1 MTVLTITINNRSQ
14 ETCSYGLYA
23 EPPTISPS
31 TPTLTRIITR
41 VQGVANPHGQA
52 TFILSK
58 ELIATCGIY
67 DVDYNIPT
75 PPDPKKKPVGTGTEV
90 IDQQSVNLGSQT
102 LDGTLVLFPWNPVL
116 SKVTAR
122 ATAGS
127 GAFAIRTRPDFVP
140 QQAASNKF
148 FIGYSCSVRQDIGPY
163 ATFVPV
169 PNQTYQIMPSN
180 KFYITM
186 GEFNTRDLVKKP
198 QEIGTDTVLVD
209 FDQLATDRV
218 SIVHDANNNLAV
230 QVPLRLRA
238 ILETG

>member
-1 MTVLTITINNRSQ
+1 MDRLPIFSCQAQSFPLLCTPSHPLRSALFPATIMTVLTITINNRSQ

-102 LDGTLVLFPWNPVL
+102 LDGTLVSGTVL
-116 SKVTAR
+116 EIDCSHGTPCFSKVTAR

-140 QQAASNKF
+140 QQAAS
-148 FIGYSCSVRQDIGPY
+148 STY
-163 ATFVPV
+163 AGSV
-169 PNQTYQIMPSN
+169 PNRHGRCLQFAIIFTQHLDQISSSLDIAALSVKISALTQPSSQ
-180 KFYITM
+180 FR
-186 GEFNTRDLVKKP
+186 TRHTK
-198 QEIGTDTVLVD
+198 
-209 FDQLATDRV
+209 
-218 SIVHDANNNLAV
+218 
-230 QVPLRLRA
+230 
-238 ILETG
+238 